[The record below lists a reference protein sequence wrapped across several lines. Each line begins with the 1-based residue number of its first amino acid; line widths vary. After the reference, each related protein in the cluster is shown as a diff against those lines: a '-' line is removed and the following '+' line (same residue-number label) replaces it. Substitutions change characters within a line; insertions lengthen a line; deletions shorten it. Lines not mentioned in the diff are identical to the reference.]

1 MHLDEAGRRRYL
13 AFALLLGAVLT
24 AYAHHHLARVMHQPS
39 HLVAID
45 AFMFC
50 WLAFTVIVAHTHLD
64 FRPSAEQA
72 QRLDDL
78 RVTVV
83 IPLFNEDPETF
94 RALLDSVAG
103 QSRLPQRLHIIDNG
117 SSDNACH
124 LVFDDWAR
132 TTTTDM
138 EVRYDVIGLVGKRQ
152 AQAVAFDADPDADI
166 FCTLDS
172 DTVLDRHAIGEGIAP
187 FSRADTTSV
196 SGLLLGLNQR
206 KNLLT
211 RLIDVSFVMS
221 FLNGRAC
228 WSRLGSVVVNCGALA
243 FYRSDVVRKYRNP
256 YLTHTVWRRSV
267 TTGDD
272 RMLTGYA
279 LLEGRTVLQERS
291 VGYTLL
297 PENLS
302 HLTRQRIRW
311 WRSWFWGGGW
321 LIQTCPLTKPAWWLV
336 LWQFTGFVLFSFAM
350 PVALILHPIETG
362 RLALPFLGYVALLAY
377 LRSVRY
383 LIVRRPDMTY
393 RQQLAMFAMAPFS
406 SLLNLYLCSG
416 LQYVGL
422 ATFLKTGWSTRQTV
436 EVSIGATPDLGTTTV
451 TNG

>member
-1 MHLDEAGRRRYL
+1 
-13 AFALLLGAVLT
+13 
-24 AYAHHHLARVMHQPS
+24 
-39 HLVAID
+39 
-45 AFMFC
+45 
-50 WLAFTVIVAHTHLD
+50 
-64 FRPSAEQA
+64 
-72 QRLDDL
+72 
-78 RVTVV
+78 
-83 IPLFNEDPETF
+83 
-94 RALLDSVAG
+94 
-103 QSRLPQRLHIIDNG
+103 
-117 SSDNACH
+117 
-124 LVFDDWAR
+124 
-132 TTTTDM
+132 
-138 EVRYDVIGLVGKRQ
+138 
-152 AQAVAFDADPDADI
+152 
-166 FCTLDS
+166 
-172 DTVLDRHAIGEGIAP
+172 
-187 FSRADTTSV
+187 
-196 SGLLLGLNQR
+196 
-206 KNLLT
+206 
-211 RLIDVSFVMS
+211 
-221 FLNGRAC
+221 
-228 WSRLGSVVVNCGALA
+228 
-243 FYRSDVVRKYRNP
+243 
-256 YLTHTVWRRSV
+256 
-267 TTGDD
+267 
-272 RMLTGYA
+272 MLTGYA

-336 LWQFTGFVLFSFAM
+336 VWQFTGFVLFSCAM

-362 RLALPFLGYVALLAY
+362 RLALPFLGYVALLSY